1 GGRCLVDAGGLPD
14 YLPDGSHPMIQGV
27 VNARHEAVVRL
38 RVRGPGGAETDLD
51 VIVDSGCTASLTLPV
66 TLVTALGL
74 PRLSGGPA
82 VLADGSVRA
91 FDLFAA
97 EVAWGGTWRAVLVS
111 AVGSEPLLG
120 MRLLAGHKLVVEVVP
135 GGLVEILPLP

>member
-1 GGRCLVDAGGLPD
+1 
-14 YLPDGSHPMIQGV
+14 MIRGV

-38 RVRGPGGAETDLD
+38 RVRAPGGVESDVD
-51 VIVDSGCTASLTLPV
+51 VIVDSGFTASLTLPV

-74 PRLSGGPA
+74 ARQSGGTA
-82 VLADGSVRA
+82 VLADGSVRQ
-91 FDLFAA
+91 FDICAA

-111 AVGSEPLLG
+111 AVGNEPLLG
-120 MRLLAGHKLVVEVVP
+120 MRLLAGHKLVIEVVP